1 MALPTIFPMGYVTR
15 CGFKY
20 LLFSTLLGGSTLTNM
35 FQLDWNY
42 QQLGGFCRKQKSCQ
56 CLFWCVFFSKKN
68 RKKSLPKQFE
78 ICSGQIT
85 SAPNKPPVEISNEM
99 LVVKCSKGIPPQN
112 ALKIFV
118 FLNWSHLPSWY
129 RMIYKISTILPQ
141 FCYIGSD
148 PSDFVFL
155 QDNVWYWIHGLLEMA
170 LQNGLST

>member
-1 MALPTIFPMGYVTR
+1 M
-15 CGFKY
+15 
-20 LLFSTLLGGSTLTNM
+20 LLGVVSNICCFQPYLGDPIWLTCFNWIETTNNWVVFAGS
-35 FQLDWNY
+35 
-42 QQLGGFCRKQKSCQ
+42 RKAVNVC
-56 CLFWCVFFSKKN
+56 FDVFFFQKN